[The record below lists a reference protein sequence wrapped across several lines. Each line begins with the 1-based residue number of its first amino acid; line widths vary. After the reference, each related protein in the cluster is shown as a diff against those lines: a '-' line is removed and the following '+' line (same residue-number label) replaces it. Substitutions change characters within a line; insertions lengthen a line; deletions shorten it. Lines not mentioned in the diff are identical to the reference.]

1 MPAWYRMFNSQGNAA
16 MHILFATSLRA
27 ICRAALRSP
36 VVFALAG
43 MLAAASPVCAGG
55 DHEVRATL
63 LRNQEYADVLINGIR
78 EAKTSVICSFYL
90 FKVSNTRGNQPRR
103 IAEELIKAR
112 RRGVEV
118 TVILETQGAKKG
130 DSLNADNHDT
140 AALLSSGGV
149 KVYFDSPRVTTHTK
163 AVVIDNRFVYI
174 GSHNL
179 TQGALRY
186 NNELSVFIDSP
197 AIAGELRAYLDR
209 L

>member
-1 MPAWYRMFNSQGNAA
+1 ML
-16 MHILFATSLRA
+16 ILFATSFRS
-27 ICRAALRSP
+27 ICRATLRAP

-43 MLAAASPVCAGG
+43 MLAAACPVRADGG
-55 DHEVRATL
+55 HEVRATL
-63 LRNQEYADVLINGIR
+63 LRNQEYADSLINGIR
-78 EAKTSVICSFYL
+78 EARTSIICSFYL

-103 IAEELIKAR
+103 IAEELIKAC

-118 TVILETQGAKKG
+118 TVILEMQGAKKG

-140 AALLSSGGV
+140 AALLSGGGV
-149 KVYFDSPRVTTHTK
+149 RVYFDSPRVTTHTK
-163 AVVIDNRFVYI
+163 AVLIDNRFVYI

-197 AIAGELRAYLDR
+197 AMAGEIRAYLDR

>member
-1 MPAWYRMFNSQGNAA
+1 MPTWYRTFNNQGNSV
-16 MHILFATSLRA
+16 MPILFVTSVRA
-27 ICRAALRSP
+27 ISRAALRAP
-36 VVFALAG
+36 VVFAIAG
-43 MLAAASPVCAGG
+43 MLAAAPPVCAGG

-63 LRNQEYADVLINGIR
+63 LRNQEYADFLINGIR
-78 EAKTSVICSFYL
+78 EARTSIICSFYL
-90 FKVSNTRGNQPRR
+90 FKVNTARGNQPRR

-118 TVILETQGAKKG
+118 SVILEMQGMSKG

-140 AALLSSGGV
+140 AALLSGGGV

-186 NNELSVFIDSP
+186 NNELSIFIDSP
-197 AIAGELRAYLDR
+197 AMAGEIRAYLDR